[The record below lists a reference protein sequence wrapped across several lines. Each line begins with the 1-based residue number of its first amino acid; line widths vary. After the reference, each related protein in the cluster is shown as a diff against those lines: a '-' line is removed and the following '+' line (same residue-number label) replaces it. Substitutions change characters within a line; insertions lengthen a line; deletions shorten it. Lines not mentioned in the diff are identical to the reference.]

1 MSLYHI
7 SSEMQTVIDAMLEGG
22 ADSPEAMTALDEHLK
37 GLEAALES
45 KAEGYAGVIRELEM
59 RATARTEEVKR
70 IRALADADA
79 TLAQRLQERLRDAMI
94 ATGTTRV
101 ETARFRITVQA
112 NGGKQPLVIDP
123 GAVDDLPAAMT
134 RIVREPDKE
143 AIRAALEA
151 GDSIPGCELLPRG
164 SSLRIR

>member
-7 SSEMQTVIDAMLEGG
+7 SSEMQSVIDAMLEGG

-79 TLAQRLQERLRDAMI
+79 ALAERLKERLRDAMQR
-94 ATGTTRV
+94 TGRTRID
-101 ETARFRITVQA
+101 TPRFRLSVVG
-112 NGGKQPLVIDP
+112 NGGRQPLLIADP
-123 GAVDDLPAAMT
+123 EAIPPLFIRHVPE
-134 RIVREPDKE
+134 INKE
-143 AIRAALEA
+143 AIRLALDA
-151 GDSIPGCELLPRG
+151 GQEVPGCTLAPRG
-164 SSLRIR
+164 SRLSIK